1 MACCSSTDGET
12 PAAADLG
19 LPGGM
24 FRRRHAGADDCSAA
38 VGRRRPAKGGSA
50 TRHHGQA
57 DGCAE
62 DTWPHRDRGGP
73 GSGSIAPRHGG
84 VTPGGEAQRA
94 VGQALVV
101 VGLLPAQPVRWN
113 ARMGAFDRYGYIAA
127 RVMLAAIFLLTGYDK
142 LVDVEDAVGD
152 IAEVGLPLPALLA
165 VTAGLVE
172 LVCGA
177 FLALGRR
184 TEWAAAGLLLFL
196 VPVTVLIKKPLRA
209 DAHFGTVIDFLK
221 NLAIVGG
228 LLLVV
233 LRERHAGQ

>member
-1 MACCSSTDGET
+1 
-12 PAAADLG
+12 
-19 LPGGM
+19 
-24 FRRRHAGADDCSAA
+24 
-38 VGRRRPAKGGSA
+38 
-50 TRHHGQA
+50 
-57 DGCAE
+57 
-62 DTWPHRDRGGP
+62 
-73 GSGSIAPRHGG
+73 
-84 VTPGGEAQRA
+84 
-94 VGQALVV
+94 
-101 VGLLPAQPVRWN
+101 
-113 ARMGAFDRYGYIAA
+113 MGAFDRYGYIAA